1 MFHCEWGGYRASSSH
16 CDGLCGPPRKNQDF
30 WPPGTPIETSWYQ
43 AGPGVRWTNG
53 WPGWATTSL
62 TFACASMKGKSL
74 SDPDNYPSM
83 NTMLTSRSFMSFT
96 VATGTAIN
104 VGWLPKSSR
113 SKLATVHWVLEPHA
127 AKREENG
134 VEDEIPGAFSRP
146 ECHVYKRM
154 SVVSPRNIKLSIIK
168 TILDK
173 HFLGHSGKKQM
184 QTWLLQESRPF

>member
-43 AGPGVRWTNG
+43 AGPGVRRTNG

-104 VGWLPKSSR
+104 VGWLPKSSYWACPYWNSIWR
-113 SKLATVHWVLEPHA
+113 KDWWSLTFTEQFSGNLIHSLNPSLTLYPPLIMSPMWTLGDMAKLVGNA
-127 AKREENG
+127 G
-134 VEDEIPGAFSRP
+134 VG
-146 ECHVYKRM
+146 
-154 SVVSPRNIKLSIIK
+154 
-168 TILDK
+168 
-173 HFLGHSGKKQM
+173 HFIMDVAHH
-184 QTWLLQESRPF
+184 